1 MELLLQN
8 VMVGV
13 IVAGCVVFSA
23 WRLMSPRLRLKT
35 LDFVGPVM
43 ERVGAR
49 GPIARLRAETLGKLV
64 TGTCSACSSNK
75 TARWPSSSP
84 TQTPGEPRR

>member
-8 VMVGV
+8 VLVGA
-13 IVAGCVVFSA
+13 IVAGCVIFSA
-23 WRLMSPRLRLKT
+23 WRLLSPRLRLKT

-43 ERVGAR
+43 EKVGAR
-49 GPIARLRAETLGKLV
+49 GPITRLRAETLGKLV

-75 TARWPSSSP
+75 SAVHH
-84 TQTPGEPRR
+84 PGRR